1 MPGARRSSHW
11 SEALDCTILGH
22 EPFCWN
28 QAIFC
33 LVFNLGSDLQEM
45 RSIPLA
51 ASRSTIREDVS
62 RDSLDMEGAREA
74 RRSRRC

>member
-1 MPGARRSSHW
+1 MPGARLLRCW
-11 SEALDCTILGH
+11 SEALDCTVLAH

-28 QAIFC
+28 QTIFC

-45 RSIPLA
+45 WSTSLA

-62 RDSLDMEGAREA
+62 RDSLDMEGAREG
-74 RRSRRC
+74 RSSRRC